1 MKCVAFWPHALDE
14 SGGSL
19 HVDRL
24 WNAAA
29 IVFAAE
35 VHQSLADPQNA
46 FGRGGPINRLGRIAR
61 QRATC
66 RDLSH
71 SVQLKDL
78 R

>member
-29 IVFAAE
+29 IVFLPKCIRVLLTRKTRSDAE
-35 VHQSLADPQNA
+35 VLPT
-46 FGRGGPINRLGRIAR
+46 G
-61 QRATC
+61 
-66 RDLSH
+66 
-71 SVQLKDL
+71 
-78 R
+78 